1 MNRRQ
6 KLVQK
11 RFLDNEQAVI
21 DALGNTYG
29 QALKELEERVK
40 NLTFTIDDLK
50 EQYEWMDDNDP
61 KKAQVK
67 SKIQA
72 KIYQK
77 QYQEQLYKQV
87 SGIYDQMQ
95 VSQFVTVSDYLNTCY
110 TDGFIGTIFDAHGQ
124 GVPFLAPLDQVAMVQ
139 AVQLESKISKGLYT
153 HLGKDVAT
161 LKRRITAQV
170 SRGISTGM
178 TYAQV
183 AKQLE
188 NENRIGYNRAIR
200 IARTEGGRIQSTATM
215 HSMESA
221 KAQGADVLK
230 QWDATLDAR
239 TRDSH
244 AKLDGEVRELEKR
257 FSNGLMFPRDP
268 SGQAAE
274 VINCRCSLDQRARW
288 AIDSGFTKV
297 NGFTKQLETF
307 NSPQQY
313 DEFKTAF
320 FSGENKAYMKYVEQ
334 MQEKYGTRDF
344 AKVLESMTDREFNH
358 YSKLLESNPIY
369 NKKRGTKHGI
379 ESSET

>member
-161 LKRRITAQV
+161 LKHRITAQV

-178 TYAQV
+178 TYKQV

-200 IARTEGGRIQSTATM
+200 IARTEGGRIQATATM

-221 KAQGADVLK
+221 KEQGADVVK

-244 AKLDGEVRELEKR
+244 AKLDGEVRELDRR
-257 FSNGLMFPRDP
+257 FSNGLMFPHDP
-268 SGQAAE
+268 HGEAAE

-307 NSPQQY
+307 QSPQEY

-320 FSGENKAYMKYVEQ
+320 FSGENKAYMKYVGQ

-344 AKVLESMTDREFNH
+344 AKVLESMTEREYKH
-358 YSKLLESNPIY
+358 YSKLLEVNPIY
-369 NKKRGTKHGI
+369 NKK
-379 ESSET
+379 